1 MYLNLWN
8 MMSQKQKEQWLITNK
23 LRFNGGKR

>member
-8 MMSQKQKEQWLITNK
+8 MMSEKQKEQWLIVNK